1 VSTPS
6 KDTVVVI
13 NPAAGRVRRDLE
25 GWTQRLSRYT
35 LRFTEAAGQGR
46 QVAAD
51 AVAQG
56 ARTVISLGGDGT
68 HNEVL
73 NGLLDSGAP
82 DLTLGVLHGGTGG
95 DFRRSLTHQG
105 AVEGLDA
112 PASVID
118 VIQVQVGGEIRHAL
132 NLASVGVAAA
142 IDQRVNASSKRLGGT
157 ASFYVATLRALASF
171 QAPRLQAT
179 LDGAPMGEHATSL
192 LCAANAPYAGG
203 GMMFAPKAKLND
215 GLLDAVWIKDA
226 GVIRSALDLPKLYG
240 GTHLDLDRCVWGQGQ
255 VLEVVALGDTP
266 GEVEMDGEPWGDAPV
281 RFSVVPGAIKLLDAN
296 PAFLA

>member
-1 VSTPS
+1 MSTPS
-6 KDTVVVI
+6 PDAVVVI
-13 NPAAGRVRRDLE
+13 NPAAGRVRRDLD
-25 GWTQRLSRYT
+25 GWTQRLSKYT

-73 NGLLDSGAP
+73 NGLLDSGVP

-95 DFRRSLTHQG
+95 DFRRALSQMG
-105 AVEGLDA
+105 SVEGLSA

-118 VIQVQVGGEIRHAL
+118 VVRVEVGGRVRHAL

-142 IDQRVNASSKRLGGT
+142 IDQRVNASSKRLGGS

-171 QAPRLQAT
+171 TAPRLRAT
-179 LDGAPMGEHATSL
+179 LDGAPLGEHETSL

-203 GMMFAPKAKLND
+203 GMMFAPRAKLDD

-240 GTHLDLDRCVWGQGQ
+240 GTHLDLDRCVWGQGR
-255 VLEVVALGDTP
+255 VLEVTSVGDAP

-281 RFSVVPGAIKLLDAN
+281 RFSVVPGAVKLLDAN
-296 PAFLA
+296 PRFLV